1 MKVQTK
7 EEHTVKRN
15 NRIMALALAAAL
27 GLGWTSSAKADDTS
41 ANISIAKFI
50 SNLKI
55 GGDLRIRQE
64 NFWKSTPGQTD
75 RSRQRYRLRFGIN
88 PVIENYTVVFR
99 MASGTGEQVST
110 NQSFDNLSAQK
121 SLWIDQAYIG
131 WKAFEWM
138 GFTAS
143 AAGGRMQNPLWRIYT
158 SDIVFDD
165 DFNPEGFSQAVEYK
179 HGRGSVFFNAM
190 QAVLDEDSTDNRDQW
205 MYAFQVGAKTRVY
218 KNTAFNIAASL
229 IDLENERVN
238 DFGAAANNEGN
249 TRFQNAA
256 STGTAFF
263 TMAHLTAEIKSK
275 VWILPVTIMGDYVNN
290 IADNS
295 VDPRNARSNTVQG
308 SSGTQKVGYQFGLI
322 IGEAKAAKSW
332 EIAYFYK
339 LMETNAT
346 LADISDS
353 DFGDGGTNRKGHI
366 FWIAFN
372 PKEFLQIKAKFFN
385 TEVLRE
391 DLAPR
396 RDHINRFQLDASIK
410 F

>member
-1 MKVQTK
+1 M
-7 EEHTVKRN
+7 KRN
-15 NRIMALALAAAL
+15 NRIMALALAAVL

-50 SNLKI
+50 SNLKM

-64 NFWKSTPGQTD
+64 NFWKSTPGQVD

-88 PVIENYTVVFR
+88 PIIDNYYAVFR

-110 NQSFDNLSAQK
+110 NQSFDNLSGQK
-121 SLWIDQAYIG
+121 ALWIDQAYMG

-138 GFTAS
+138 GLKATVQA
-143 AAGGRMQNPLWRIYT
+143 GRMQNPLWRIYS
-158 SDIVFDD
+158 SDVVWDD
-165 DFNPEGFSQAVEYK
+165 DFNPEGFSQSLEYA
-179 HGRGSVFFNAM
+179 HGRGNVFFNALQM
-190 QAVLDEDSTDNRDQW
+190 VLDEDSSDNRDQW
-205 MYAFQVGAKTRVY
+205 LYGFQVGAKTRVY
-218 KNTAFNIAASL
+218 KDNFFTIAAAL
-229 IDLENERVN
+229 LDAENERVN

-263 TMAHLTAEIKSK
+263 TMAHLTAEIKTK

-295 VDPRNARSNTVQG
+295 VDPRNAASNRVMG
-308 SSGTQKVGYQFGLI
+308 SSGTEKVGYQFGAV
-322 IGEAKAAKSW
+322 IGQAKNAMTW
-332 EIAYFYK
+332 EVAYFYK
-339 LMETNAT
+339 WSETNST
-346 LADISDS
+346 IADISDS

-366 FWIAFN
+366 VWVAFN
-372 PKEFLQIKAKFFN
+372 PKEYLQIKAKFFN

-391 DLAPR
+391 DLLPR
-396 RDHINRFQLDASIK
+396 RDHINRFQLDASLK